1 MSMKTPLLDNILLTT
16 LSSRASSLLAVLA
29 ILSCF
34 YSVTA
39 SSQSVK
45 VQSTTP
51 QSSPVTEHEAML
63 AGTAYK
69 SLYGAVATVHP
80 LATQAAAN
88 QLEAG
93 GNAIDAVIAAA
104 LTLGVVDSYNSGIGG
119 GLFAVVH
126 WADGRIEAIDAREMA
141 PAKAH
146 RDMYLRDGKVQK
158 SLSRDGALA
167 IGIPGSVAAFDYLS
181 ASGGTVKLAS
191 LYRQAADIAES
202 GFIVLPDYH
211 RRLQRTL
218 EKLQLFPATA
228 AIFLD
233 QQQPWPIGH
242 RLIQNDLANTYRQL
256 AGQGSDYF
264 YTGDFATAVDQ
275 WMTKNKGLITKEDF
289 GGYKLRRRQPVHSRF
304 LGYDI
309 YGFPPPS
316 SGGVHVA
323 EILNIM
329 QQFDFQSMSDP
340 QRQHVMVEAMKL
352 AFADRAYWLGDP
364 DFVDV
369 PKGLIAESYAKQ
381 LAKTINTQ
389 TANTVSSYSTPDSV
403 EQDLFDKHTTHI
415 SVADAQGNWVA
426 MTTTLNTS
434 FGSKVVIPGTGV
446 LMNNQMDDFAAQPNV
461 PNAYGLVGSEANSIQ
476 PKKRPLSSMSPT
488 IVVRDGEPV
497 MAIGAAGGPMIITQV
512 TQGIIN
518 TIGLNQSLYQA
529 LASPR
534 IHQQWKPD
542 KVFFDK
548 RLPLA
553 QQQALTAKGHQ
564 LKQLRFEGSA
574 NAVSKTPSGF
584 DAVSEPRL
592 VERNQSR

>member
-1 MSMKTPLLDNILLTT
+1 MKTPLLDSMLLTT
-16 LSSRASSLLAVLA
+16 LPSRASSFLA
-29 ILSCF
+29 ILIIFACF

-45 VQSTTP
+45 VHSTKP

-69 SLYGAVATVHP
+69 THYGAVATVHP

-104 LTLGVVDSYNSGIGG
+104 LTLGVVDSYNSGVGG

-167 IGIPGSVAAFDYLS
+167 IGIPGSVAALDYLS

-211 RRLQRTL
+211 SRLQRTL
-218 EKLQLFPATA
+218 EKLQLFPETA

-242 RLIQNDLANTYRQL
+242 RLIQGDLAKTYRQL
-256 AGQGSDYF
+256 AEQGSNYF
-264 YTGDFATAVDQ
+264 YKGEFSTAVEQ
-275 WMTKNKGLITKEDF
+275 WMTKNKGLITKADF
-289 GGYKLRRRQPVHSRF
+289 AAYVLRSREPVHSRF

-352 AFADRAYWLGDP
+352 AFADRAYWLG
-364 DFVDV
+364 
-369 PKGLIAESYAKQ
+369 
-381 LAKTINTQ
+381 
-389 TANTVSSYSTPDSV
+389 
-403 EQDLFDKHTTHI
+403 
-415 SVADAQGNWVA
+415 
-426 MTTTLNTS
+426 
-434 FGSKVVIPGTGV
+434 
-446 LMNNQMDDFAAQPNV
+446 
-461 PNAYGLVGSEANSIQ
+461 
-476 PKKRPLSSMSPT
+476 
-488 IVVRDGEPV
+488 
-497 MAIGAAGGPMIITQV
+497 
-512 TQGIIN
+512 
-518 TIGLNQSLYQA
+518 
-529 LASPR
+529 
-534 IHQQWKPD
+534 
-542 KVFFDK
+542 
-548 RLPLA
+548 
-553 QQQALTAKGHQ
+553 
-564 LKQLRFEGSA
+564 
-574 NAVSKTPSGF
+574 
-584 DAVSEPRL
+584 
-592 VERNQSR
+592 

>member
-1 MSMKTPLLDNILLTT
+1 MVVVTHSIYGGSGMLKARFISIAFFATINIVTFSFNT
-16 LSSRASSLLAVLA
+16 YAGTNNVSSLGDG
-29 ILSCF
+29 IEEK
-34 YSVTA
+34 T
-39 SSQSVK
+39 
-45 VQSTTP
+45 
-51 QSSPVTEHEAML
+51 L
-63 AGTAYK
+63 AGTTYK
-69 SLYGAVATVHP
+69 SQYGAIATVHP
-80 LATQAAAN
+80 LATKAAAN
-88 QLEAG
+88 QLENG

-119 GLFAVVH
+119 GLFALVH
-126 WADGRIEAIDAREMA
+126 WADGRVEAIDAREMA
-141 PAKAH
+141 PTKAH
-146 RDMYLRDGKVQK
+146 RDMYVRDGKVQK

-167 IGIPGSVAAFDYLS
+167 IGIPGSVAAFEYLS
-181 ASGGTVKLAS
+181 TAGGEIKLAT

-202 GFIVLPDYH
+202 GFVVLPDYH
-211 RRLQRTL
+211 NRLQRTT
-218 EKLQLFPATA
+218 EKLQQFPEA
-228 AIFLD
+228 AEIFLY

-242 RLIQNDLANTYRQL
+242 QLIQKDLANTYRLL
-256 AGQGSDYF
+256 AEKGSSYF
-264 YTGDFATAVDQ
+264 YKGDFAKAVDK
-275 WMTKNKGLITKEDF
+275 WMGANNGLITTADF
-289 GGYKLRRRQPVHSRF
+289 AGYELRRRKPVHSHF
-304 LGYDI
+304 LGHDV

-329 QQFDFQSMSDP
+329 QQFDFQSMPDTD
-340 QRQHVMVEAMKL
+340 RQHIMVEAMKL
-352 AFADRAYWLGDP
+352 AFADRAHWLGDP
-364 DFVDV
+364 DFTDV
-369 PKGLIAESYAKQ
+369 PKGLVSETYAKR
-381 LAKTINTQ
+381 LAKKINVKQAMVVT
-389 TANTVSSYSTPDSV
+389 TFNTPDNA
-403 EQDLFDKHTTHI
+403 EKDLFDKHTTHI
-415 SVADAQGNWVA
+415 SVADAHGNWVA

-488 IVVRDGEPV
+488 IIVRNKQPV

-518 TIGLNQSLYQA
+518 SIGLQQSLYQS

-548 RLPLA
+548 TLSIA
-553 QQQALTAKGHQ
+553 QQEALAAKGHQ

-574 NAVSKTPSGF
+574 NAVSKTEKGF

-592 VERNQSR
+592 VQRNQLSQ

>member
-1 MSMKTPLLDNILLTT
+1 MTSISSALFTAFISFTFSLYAIATDVQAMTDKTPSKNVNVDQQVLLEGTSYH
-16 LSSRASSLLAVLA
+16 SS
-29 ILSCF
+29 
-34 YSVTA
+34 
-39 SSQSVK
+39 
-45 VQSTTP
+45 
-51 QSSPVTEHEAML
+51 
-63 AGTAYK
+63 
-69 SLYGAVATVHP
+69 YGAVATVHP
-80 LATQAAAN
+80 LATQAASY
-88 QLEAG
+88 QLENG

-119 GLFAVVH
+119 GLFAMVR

-146 RDMYLRDGKVQK
+146 RDMYVREGEVQK
-158 SLSRDGALA
+158 NLSRDGALA
-167 IGIPGSVAAFDYLS
+167 IGIPGSVAAFEYLS
-181 ASGGTVKLAS
+181 KAGGRIPLAS
-191 LYRQAADIAES
+191 HYRQAANVAES
-202 GFIVLPDYH
+202 GFTILPDYH
-211 RRLQRTL
+211 NRLQRTAGRL
-218 EKLQLFPATA
+218 NDYPAAA
-228 AIFLD
+228 AIFLH

-242 RLIQNDLANTYRQL
+242 RLVQQDLANTYRRI
-256 AGQGSDYF
+256 AEQGSEYF
-264 YTGDFATAVDQ
+264 YRGEFADAVEQWMLSNQGVVSAADFA
-275 WMTKNKGLITKEDF
+275 NYSI
-289 GGYKLRRRQPVHSRF
+289 RRRQPVHSQF
-304 LGYDI
+304 LGHDI

-329 QQFDFQSMSDP
+329 QQFAIESLP
-340 QRQHVMVEAMKL
+340 ANERQHIMVEAMKR

-369 PKGLIAESYAKQ
+369 PKGLIADAYAKR
-381 LAKTINTQ
+381 LAATIDRKK
-389 TANTVSSYSTPDSV
+389 ATVVASHGTPDNAES
-403 EQDLFDKHTTHI
+403 DLFDKHTTHI

-488 IVVRDGEPV
+488 IVVREGVPV

-512 TQGIIN
+512 AQGIIN
-518 TIGLNQSLYQA
+518 SIGLKQSLYQS

-542 KVFFDK
+542 TVFFDK
-548 RLPLA
+548 RLPEA
-553 QQQALTAKGHQ
+553 QQRALEVKGHK

-574 NAVSKTPSGF
+574 NAVSLTATGF
-584 DAVSEPRL
+584 DAVAEPRL
-592 VERNQSR
+592 VERNQQP

>member
-1 MSMKTPLLDNILLTT
+1 MVVVTYSIYGGSGMLKARFISIAFFATINIVTFSFNT
-16 LSSRASSLLAVLA
+16 YAGTNNAQSLGDG
-29 ILSCF
+29 IKEQ
-34 YSVTA
+34 T
-39 SSQSVK
+39 
-45 VQSTTP
+45 
-51 QSSPVTEHEAML
+51 L
-63 AGTAYK
+63 AGTTYK
-69 SLYGAVATVHP
+69 SQYGAIATVHP
-80 LATQAAAN
+80 LATKAAAH
-88 QLEAG
+88 QLENG

-119 GLFAVVH
+119 GLFALVR
-126 WADGRIEAIDAREMA
+126 WADGRVEAIDAREMA

-146 RDMYLRDGKVQK
+146 RDMYVRDGKVQT

-167 IGIPGSVAAFDYLS
+167 VGIPGSVAAFEYLS
-181 ASGGTVKLAS
+181 TAGGEIKLAT

-202 GFIVLPDYH
+202 GFVVLPDYH
-211 RRLQRTL
+211 HRLQRTAD
-218 EKLQLFPATA
+218 KLQQFPEA
-228 AIFLD
+228 AEIFLY

-242 RLIQNDLANTYRQL
+242 QLVQKDLSNTYRML
-256 AGQGSDYF
+256 AEKGSSYF
-264 YTGDFATAVDQ
+264 YKGGFATSVDE
-275 WMTKNKGLITKEDF
+275 WMSTNDGLITTADF
-289 GGYKLRRRQPVHSRF
+289 AGYELRLRKPVHSHF
-304 LGYDI
+304 LGHDI

-329 QQFDFQSMSDP
+329 QQFDFPAMSDTD
-340 QRQHVMVEAMKL
+340 RQHIMVESMKL
-352 AFADRAYWLGDP
+352 AFADRAHWLGDP
-364 DFVDV
+364 DFTDV
-369 PKGLIAESYAKQ
+369 PRGLVSETYAKR
-381 LAKTINTQ
+381 LAQKINAKQ
-389 TANTVSSYSTPDSV
+389 ATAVITFNTPDNA
-403 EQDLFDKHTTHI
+403 EKDLFDKHTTHI

-461 PNAYGLVGSEANSIQ
+461 PNAYGLVGSESNSVQ

-488 IVVRDGEPV
+488 IVVRNKQPV

-512 TQGIIN
+512 AQGIMN
-518 TIGLNQSLYQA
+518 FIGLQQSLYQS

-548 RLPLA
+548 TLPIA
-553 QQQALTAKGHQ
+553 QQEALADKGHQ

-574 NAVSKTPSGF
+574 NAVSKTKEGF

-592 VERNQSR
+592 IQRNQLSQ